1 MEKKLLTE
9 SDQDDNVVDF
19 ASAKLRTKT
28 AVGNPNDPCWL
39 NTLGIGTIFT
49 ARKKNVNDFLL
60 PMFCIQG
67 RSERVTFLLEQST
80 QDHTLN
86 VDPIRF
92 CSQYELYEVHRD
104 HETFLA
110 EMALN
115 EQNNKRIESPV
126 EDNAGTEEDDPT
138 IPDAS

>member
-9 SDQDDNVVDF
+9 SEQDDNVIDF
-19 ASAKLRTKT
+19 ANAKLRTKT
-28 AVGNPNDPCWL
+28 AAGEPSDPLWL
-39 NTLGIGTIFT
+39 NNLGVGTIFT
-49 ARKKNVNDFLL
+49 ARKKNVADFLL

-67 RSERVTFLLEQST
+67 RSQRVTFLLEQST
-80 QDHTLN
+80 HDHTLN

-92 CSQYELYEVHRD
+92 CNQYELYEIHRD

-115 EQNNKRIESPV
+115 EQSNPSLKGPV
-126 EDNAGTEEDDPT
+126 EDNVGTEEDDPT
-138 IPDAS
+138 IPDAE